1 MRELRF
7 DVDSIDQLRALV
19 GAALPL
25 GLRSRRVVRRLH
37 RDLYLDT
44 PDDALRRRGIIC
56 RFRLLDD
63 GRRVFSMRVSSV
75 TAEGSAPRHRVYSA
89 RVNSDEPI
97 DAVRARNTVA
107 RRLRGVVDPRELEV
121 RVALEVERFE
131 RTVGLD
137 WMLRPRWCFR
147 FEQVTVRDQRESRS
161 FQQLVVRHLG
171 EDASVLERA
180 GATLRDTH
188 NLHPLYT
195 DTRERAQLIR
205 KWMQDPETA
214 RRPRRRD
221 LVSPASREWPDGTHT
236 DSGPSALPRATA
248 RRPATSRPAG
258 QAEFLNSEI
267 GHLEFISRV
276 LSLAEDRETP
286 LGERLRY
293 LAIVASSLDEFFMV
307 RVAGLMHASEETI
320 EEQAEDG
327 LSPDEQLEL
336 ISLRVPTL
344 VARQSESAKAT
355 LAELAETGTQV
366 RRWENLDASMKGA
379 LRERFVEEIYP
390 ELTPLAVTL
399 SPGHPIP
406 RLQHLSLALAAMMTD
421 PDGGRA
427 RFVNIE
433 LPARLPRFLSVTGPR
448 DLVALEDVIR
458 ANLDVVYPDSLIEE
472 AYLFRVTRG
481 GEMSLDERQGDDLL
495 DIVSEATKQRSHN
508 PVVRVEVERAM
519 PATLRHLVLEELR
532 RERGSISGG
541 GATENGAA
549 RDRLASNVY
558 EVDSLL
564 DLRGLASLPLPDTEA
579 LHYPIFDG
587 ADPFPTGVSIWETI
601 RERDRLVHHP
611 FESFD
616 ATVLRLLREA
626 ATDPDVTAI
635 KITLYRTGD
644 DSPVAHALLDAAAR
658 GKDVI
663 AFVELKARFDEE
675 RNVNWARTLERA
687 GGRVVYGLVG
697 LKNHAK
703 VLLVVRREDDGDGDA
718 GGGRK
723 GKRRR
728 YVHVGTGNYNATTAR
743 AYTDLSLCSADPS
756 LTADIADFFNEL
768 TGSSKPPKKLTRGA
782 LVAPK
787 QMRRALVDRIE
798 REAAHAR
805 AGRPAAIK
813 MKMNGLSDPD
823 IVRALYEA
831 ARAGV
836 SCNLVVRGI
845 CTLRPGIAGTADRLR
860 VVSLVGRFLE
870 HSRAYYFANG
880 GDPEYFIGSAD
891 LRSRNLRRRVEL
903 LAPVRDAQCRATLD
917 RVLSLYFDD
926 PAAWRLQ
933 PHGGYQ
939 RGARPSSVTQETLMA
954 ESYAGR
960 SS

>member
-7 DVDSIDQLRALV
+7 DVDSIEQLRGLV

-44 PDDALRRRGIIC
+44 PDDTLRRRGIIC
-56 RFRLLDD
+56 RFRLFDD
-63 GRRVFSMRVSSV
+63 GRRVLSMRVVATSADESV
-75 TAEGSAPRHRVYSA
+75 ASTRIYAVK
-89 RVNSDEPI
+89 VNADEPAE
-97 DAVRARNTVA
+97 AVRGRNRVA

-131 RTVGLD
+131 RTCGLD
-137 WMLRPRWCFR
+137 WLFRPHWHFR
-147 FEQVTVRDQRESRS
+147 FEQVTVRDAREARS
-161 FQQLVVRHLG
+161 FQQLIIRQRVGDRSLLTRV
-171 EDASVLERA
+171 A
-180 GATLRDTH
+180 ATLRDTH
-188 NLHPLYT
+188 GLHPLYT

-205 KWMQDPETA
+205 KWMQEPESG

-221 LVSPASREWPDGTHT
+221 LVSPASREWPDGSRT
-236 DSGPSALPRATA
+236 DSMPRVRAA
-248 RRPATSRPAG
+248 PKRPASSTNG
-258 QAEFLNSEI
+258 TAEFLNSEI

-276 LSLAEDRETP
+276 LALAEERQTP

-293 LAIVASSLDEFFMV
+293 LAIVASNLDEFFMV

-327 LSPDEQLEL
+327 LSADEQLEL
-336 ISLRVPTL
+336 ISLRVPAL
-344 VARQSESAKAT
+344 VSRQSQCAQST
-355 LAELAETGTQV
+355 LAELAGIGTRV
-366 RRWENLDASMKGA
+366 RKWDELDDSMRA
-379 LRERFVEEIYP
+379 VVRERFIEEIYP

-433 LPARLPRFLSVTGPR
+433 LPARLPRFLPVTGPR
-448 DLVALEDVIR
+448 DLVLLEDVIR
-458 ANLDVVYPDSLIEE
+458 ANLDIVYPDSLIEE

-519 PATLRHLVLEELR
+519 PATLRHLVIEELR
-532 RERGSISGG
+532 RERVGPGASGPS
-541 GATENGAA
+541 ENGAS
-549 RDRLASNVY
+549 RDRLAAHVY

-564 DLRGLASLPLPDTEA
+564 DLRGLATLPLPDTES
-579 LHYPIFDG
+579 LSYPVFDG
-587 ADPFPTGVSIWETI
+587 ADPLGAETSIWEAI
-601 RERDRLVHHP
+601 RERDRLIHHP

-626 ATDPDVTAI
+626 AADPDVTAI

-644 DSPVAHALLDAAAR
+644 DSPVAQALLDAAAR

-703 VLLVVRREDDGDGDA
+703 VLLVVRKESGDA
-718 GGGRK
+718 GGK
-723 GKRRR
+723 GGNKRRR
-728 YVHVGTGNYNATTAR
+728 YVHVATGNYNATTAR
-743 AYTDLSLCSADPS
+743 LYTDLSLISADAS

-768 TGSSKPPKKLTRGA
+768 TGSAKPPKKLTRGA

-787 QMRRALVDRIE
+787 QMRRSLVERIE

-805 AGRPAAIK
+805 AGRPASIK

-836 SCNLVVRGI
+836 SCDLVVRGI
-845 CTLRPGIAGTADRLR
+845 CTLRPGTAGTADRIR
-860 VVSLVGRFLE
+860 VLSIVGRFLE
-870 HSRAYYFANG
+870 HSRIYHFANN

-891 LRSRNLRRRVEL
+891 LRPRNLRRRVEL
-903 LAPVRDAQCRATLD
+903 LVPVRDAQCRSILD
-917 RVLSLYFDD
+917 RLLALYFDD

-939 RGARPSSVTQETLMA
+939 RGTRATSVAQEQLMA
-954 ESYAGR
+954 EAYAGR
-960 SS
+960 